1 MNRRRYNVPG
11 RNALGNT
18 VFGIILLMTA
28 SAWAVSS
35 SLWEVDSKEDFDSG
49 EPDGVS
55 IWAPGQITLGPKAVV
70 TEIDAL
76 YVWSLAEDAKGNIY
90 AGTGNDGKI
99 FRTPPEGQAEVFA
112 DLELQQVLAL
122 VVDRQKNVV
131 YAGGFPGGK
140 VYSINSKG
148 EVSDYF
154 DTGQNSVWA
163 LSLTAKGALFA
174 ATGDDGRIFSIA
186 AAGKGNLLYDS
197 PERRVLSLAVDREGN
212 LYAGTEQSGLIYKF
226 DTSGRPF
233 VLYDTE
239 LEEVTSMTLDNEENL
254 YAVSSP
260 GELFAKIPPM
270 ALPSAPKPPQDA
282 SHASGAL
289 LMESAAQAAPP
300 TMPGM
305 PVIPTPKKRTCIVY
319 KIAKDGT
326 ASKFWT
332 SPEKLVFAIA
342 FNGSNLLAGTGDDG
356 VIYSVSPT
364 GEAATYYKSDQ
375 KQVLDLYRSADG
387 SIAASLG
394 NNAGIVKFS
403 GGYSEKGAYVS
414 PVHDATAQSRW
425 GKVFWE
431 AETTTPQ
438 AHASF
443 ATRSGNSETP
453 DDTWSEWSKEHADGF
468 LSESPMARYMQ
479 WRATLSSTNPKQ
491 TPTVRMVT
499 AAYIQANVAPE
510 VKSVKTDTTGEGQ
523 KEGASAGGG
532 SDLAKALKSFSSG
545 GAPGLEGK
553 EGGAEKATK
562 DGVKTAPSA
571 RETKLK
577 IRWEAKDENRDTL
590 QYEVYFKGLDETRW
604 KLIKDELSV
613 TSYEWDT
620 QAVPDGEYHVK
631 VVASD
636 SPGNPEQSALKAERV
651 SDSFTIDNTAPVAGH
666 LKTAS
671 SSAESEYQISSVVSD
686 NLSPVRS
693 AQYSIDAND
702 WATIFPVD
710 GIFDS
715 LSEKVEFSTGKL
727 EKGEHTIVLKV
738 IDYYGNVG
746 AAKTTFVVK

>member
-1 MNRRRYNVPG
+1 
-11 RNALGNT
+11 
-18 VFGIILLMTA
+18 
-28 SAWAVSS
+28 
-35 SLWEVDSKEDFDSG
+35 EDFDSG

-55 IWAPGQITLGPKAVV
+55 VWAPGQITLGPKAVV

-76 YVWSLAEDAKGNIY
+76 YVWALAEDGKGNIY

-99 FRTPPEGQAEVFA
+99 FRIAPEGKSEVFA
-112 DLELQQVLAL
+112 DLELQQALAL
-122 VVDRQKNVV
+122 VFDKQENVV
-131 YAGGFPGGK
+131 YASGFPGGK
-140 VYSINSKG
+140 VYSINGKG

-163 LSLTAKGALFA
+163 LSLGAKGALFA
-174 ATGDDGRIFSIA
+174 ATGDEGRIYRIEA
-186 AAGKGNLLYDS
+186 GGKGSLLYDS
-197 PERRVLSLAVDREGN
+197 PERRVLSLAVDHEGN

-239 LEEVTSMTLDNEENL
+239 LEEVTSMTLDDEGNL

-260 GELFAKIPPM
+260 GGLFAKIPPI
-270 ALPSAPKPPQDA
+270 ALPSVPRPPQDA
-282 SHASGAL
+282 SQGGGAL
-289 LMESAAQAAPP
+289 LMESAAQAPP
-300 TMPGM
+300 MMPGM

-332 SPEKLVFAIA
+332 SPEKLVFSIA
-342 FNGSNLLAGTGDDG
+342 FSGGNLLAGTGDDG

-375 KQVLDLYRSADG
+375 KQALDLHRAADG

-394 NNAGIVKFS
+394 NNAGIVRFS
-403 GGYSEKGAYVS
+403 GGYSEKGVYIS

-425 GKVFWE
+425 GKIFWE
-431 AETTTPQ
+431 AETPSQ

-453 DDTWSEWSKEHADGF
+453 DDTWSDWSKEHAEGF
-468 LSESPMARYMQ
+468 VSESPMARYMQ
-479 WRATLSSTNPKQ
+479 WRVKLSSANPRQ
-491 TPTVRMVT
+491 TPTVRIVT
-499 AAYIQANVAPE
+499 AAYLQANVAPE
-510 VKSVKTDTTGEGQ
+510 VKSVKAETAGEGQ
-523 KEGASAGGG
+523 KEGAAAGGG
-532 SDLAKALKSFSSG
+532 GDLAKALKSLSSG
-545 GAPGLEGK
+545 GAPGSEGK

-562 DGVKTAPSA
+562 DGVKTAPSSH
-571 RETKLK
+571 ETKLK
-577 IRWEAKDENRDTL
+577 IRWEAKDENGDTL
-590 QYEVYFKGLDETRW
+590 QYEVYFKGLEETRW

-631 VVASD
+631 VMASD

-651 SDSFTIDNTAPVAGH
+651 SESFTIDNTAPVAGP
-666 LKTAS
+666 LKTAP

-686 NLSPVRS
+686 NVSPVRS
-693 AQYSIDAND
+693 AQYSIDAGD
-702 WATIFPVD
+702 WMTTFPVD

-727 EKGEHTIVLKV
+727 ERGEHTVVLKV
-738 IDYYGNVG
+738 TDYYGNVG
-746 AAKTTFVVK
+746 AAKSTFVVK